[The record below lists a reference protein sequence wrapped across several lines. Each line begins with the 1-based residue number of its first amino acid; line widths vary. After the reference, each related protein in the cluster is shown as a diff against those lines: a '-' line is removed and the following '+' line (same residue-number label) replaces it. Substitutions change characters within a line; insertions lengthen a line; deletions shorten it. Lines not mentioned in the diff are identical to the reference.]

1 MSSHTLLI
9 ANALDFA
16 CRKHVHQRRKGE
28 SREPYINHL
37 AEVAHLVA
45 EATGG
50 TDAPLVAAAL
60 LHDCIED
67 QGVTRA
73 EIAERFGEDVAMLV
87 MEVTDDKST
96 AKEMRKQAQVDHA
109 AHISDRAKILKIAD
123 KTSNLRAIQHS
134 PPPWPLSR
142 KRRYFAWARAVVAG
156 ARGQSPAI
164 EAAFDAEYEKAV
176 AAGLADR
183 DFVWHMA
190 LETEGDD

>member
-1 MSSHTLLI
+1 MSADTLLLT
-9 ANALDFA
+9 AALDFA

-50 TDAPLVAAAL
+50 ADPNLVAAAL
-60 LHDCIED
+60 LHDCVED

-73 EIAERFGEDVAMLV
+73 EIATLFGEDVATLV
-87 MEVTDDKST
+87 MEVTDDKT
-96 AKEMRKQAQVDHA
+96 TPKEMRKQAQVDHA
-109 AHISDRAKILKIAD
+109 AHISARAKILKIAD

-134 PPPWPLSR
+134 PPPWPASR
-142 KRRYFAWARAVVAG
+142 KRRYFAWAQAVVAG
-156 ARGQSPAI
+156 ARGGNAYI
-164 EAAFDAEYEKAV
+164 DGAFDAEVAKAV
-176 AAGLADR
+176 TAGIAEPG
-183 DFVWHMA
+183 FVWHMG

>member
-1 MSSHTLLI
+1 MSADTLLI
-9 ANALDFA
+9 ARALDFA

-45 EATGG
+45 EATHG

-67 QGVTRA
+67 QGVTRG
-73 EIAERFGEDVAMLV
+73 EIVERFGEDVAALV

-96 AKEMRKQAQVDHA
+96 PKEMRKQAQVDHA
-109 AHISDRAKILKIAD
+109 AHISARAKILKIAD

-156 ARGQSPAI
+156 ARGHNQAI
-164 EAAFDAEYEKAV
+164 DTVFDTEYEKAV
-176 AAGLADR
+176 VAGLAER
-183 DFVWHMA
+183 DFVWHMG